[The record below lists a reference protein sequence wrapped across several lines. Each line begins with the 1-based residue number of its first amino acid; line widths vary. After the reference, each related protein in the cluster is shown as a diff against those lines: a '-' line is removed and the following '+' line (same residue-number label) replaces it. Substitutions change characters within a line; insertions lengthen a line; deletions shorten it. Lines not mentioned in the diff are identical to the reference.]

1 MAEGDNTPSTEY
13 GGFRTNTNM
22 DEATGTRNYAA
33 AKQRYLDNQ
42 RLYGNIPG
50 STTYSH
56 WNGSVIKTDQIIANL
71 KQMSANEPAEY
82 AKYEKVAELNN
93 LTVEGLVSYASVDNQ
108 KRDRDIL
115 SFGKW
120 RAKQPAVV
128 DAYKSNQAGSGGGP
142 FSSTQTSINLSTES
156 QAGNILDANFDEQLG
171 RTSTD
176 AEAQDF
182 QKALNEQQRQNP
194 SVSTQKGY
202 SSGSNTTSTSTS
214 SGQFDPTRFAR
225 EYASQQDGADERYAG
240 QTFMDILDL
249 AISKPNAISEML
261 GSVNG

>member
-1 MAEGDNTPSTEY
+1 
-13 GGFRTNTNM
+13 
-22 DEATGTRNYAA
+22 
-33 AKQRYLDNQ
+33 
-42 RLYGNIPG
+42 
-50 STTYSH
+50 
-56 WNGSVIKTDQIIANL
+56 
-71 KQMSANEPAEY
+71 
-82 AKYEKVAELNN
+82 
-93 LTVEGLVSYASVDNQ
+93 VDNQ